1 MTTRNDIER
10 VLWKACDSFRGKID
24 SSRYKDYILSM
35 LFVKY
40 LSDVTLERR
49 ALYMEQ
55 YDGDERRVERAMSR
69 ERFSLD
75 RESTFDY
82 LYENRTDTEIGQKIN
97 VALSHIEDHNS
108 GKLRNVFRAIDFN
121 SQVDFGDVREKNATL
136 RNLLEDFH
144 DLDLRPGQLGSAD
157 IIGDAYEYMI
167 ANFAS
172 DAGKKG
178 GEFFTPSQVSEL
190 VASLVKPQE
199 NDRIYDP
206 TCGSG
211 GLLLKAYKKVPS
223 GKVAVYG
230 QELNAQTWALCTMNM
245 FLHGVDD
252 ARIWQG
258 DTLSNPQNLE
268 DDKLMKFQVVVA
280 NPPFS
285 LDKWDS
291 GFLSKAGPDEKGKK
305 PEKMTAALDEHH
317 RFDWGVPPSSKG
329 DYAFVL
335 HMLNSLDAENG
346 RMAVVL
352 PHGVLFRGASEGK
365 IRKQLI
371 EMNLLDAVIGLPA
384 NLFYGTGIPA
394 CILVFKKGRTRDDV
408 LFIDASGEGS
418 PAPVRKEKKKAHR
431 GLVWV
436 LVLVT
441 GAAIAAGSLL
451 LLHTRQ
457 EKQAQLAAAQQA
469 QVQEQQNQYEALMEQ
484 GTQLCETDPEQA
496 LGCFEQAQA
505 LYPEESAPYISY
517 AYALYCAQDYE
528 RCISYIEDE
537 LGLGKAYDIEAQ
549 SQLSEILGAAYFECD
564 DYAAAASFFRLS
576 TAGGDITVNAQRDYA
591 VSLGR
596 LGDIDAA
603 DEILSQMYAAGASGD
618 VTDYVQAEIDYAKT
632 AIARRWSGREAP
644 RSETPRQRPSRFW
657 RTGSKPTACAMTRR
671 SGRCWR
677 WPISRRTTPTPP
689 FRRATCARPGS
700 ASTACWSLA

>member
-1 MTTRNDIER
+1 MSTRNDIER
-10 VLWKACDSFRGKID
+10 TLWKACDSFRGKID

-40 LSDVTLERR
+40 LSDVTNEKRDR
-49 ALYMEQ
+49 YMKQ
-55 YDGDERRVERAMSR
+55 YNGDKIRVERAMSR
-69 ERFSLD
+69 ERFIID
-75 RESTFDY
+75 KESSYDF
-82 LYENRTDTEIGQKIN
+82 LYENRNDNEIGQKIN
-97 VALSHIEDHNS
+97 VALSSIEEHNS

-121 SQVDFGDVREKNATL
+121 SQVDFGDVKEKNTTL

-144 DLDLRPGQLGSAD
+144 DLDLSPSQLGSAD

-178 GEFFTPSQVSEL
+178 GEYFTPSQVSEL
-190 VASLVKPQE
+190 VARLVRPKE

-258 DTLSNPQNLE
+258 DTLYNPQNIE
-268 DDKLMKFQVVVA
+268 NDRLMKFQVVVA

-291 GFLSKAGPDEKGKK
+291 GFLSNAGLDAKGKK
-305 PEKMTAALDEHH
+305 QEKMTAAMDTWK
-317 RFDWGVPPSSKG
+317 RFEWGVPPSSKG

-335 HMLNSLDAENG
+335 HMLHSLDAENG

-352 PHGVLFRGASEGK
+352 PHGVLFRGAAEGK
-365 IRKQLI
+365 IRKQLV

-408 LFIDASGEGS
+408 LFIDASGEGNYEKGKNQNVLRDS
-418 PAPVRKEKKKAHR
+418 DIARIVSAYEARKEKEDKYSYRASR
-431 GLVWV
+431 DEIRENDYNLNIPRYVDTFEEEELVDIDEV
-436 LVLVT
+436 KRN
-441 GAAIAAGSLL
+441 IAGI
-451 LLHTRQ
+451 
-457 EKQAQLAAAQQA
+457 EKELAKVQAKMAK
-469 QVQEQQNQYEALMEQ
+469 YMK
-484 GTQLCETDPEQA
+484 
-496 LGCFEQAQA
+496 
-505 LYPEESAPYISY
+505 
-517 AYALYCAQDYE
+517 
-528 RCISYIEDE
+528 E
-537 LGLGKAYDIEAQ
+537 LGL
-549 SQLSEILGAAYFECD
+549 
-564 DYAAAASFFRLS
+564 
-576 TAGGDITVNAQRDYA
+576 
-591 VSLGR
+591 
-596 LGDIDAA
+596 
-603 DEILSQMYAAGASGD
+603 
-618 VTDYVQAEIDYAKT
+618 
-632 AIARRWSGREAP
+632 
-644 RSETPRQRPSRFW
+644 
-657 RTGSKPTACAMTRR
+657 
-671 SGRCWR
+671 
-677 WPISRRTTPTPP
+677 
-689 FRRATCARPGS
+689 
-700 ASTACWSLA
+700 